1 MLLLSEHTS
10 TGITQLDA
18 TSAAPGSSCDPG
30 KDASFTGSFDTHE
43 Y

>member
-1 MLLLSEHTS
+1 MLLSEHTS

-18 TSAAPGSSCDPG
+18 TSAAPGSLCGSG
-30 KDASFTGSFDTHE
+30 KDAGFAGDFDTNG